1 MRNKPASHQ
10 QHAKKSA
17 ARNKRIEL
25 EGGVRKNRLVAEPAQ
40 SLAALGPDLIP
51 LARVFPVQPGLDV
64 AKVNGELEAAF
75 NDLASLRERN
85 PFGNSVKLLALEIN
99 KRLDKGSLTYG
110 GVETLIQ
117 ELTVQAY
124 EHRADRLGNYLGER
138 DDARNAALLRQAI
151 RHLAVRDGEVAG
163 KRKAPPR
170 PFAEFKSLVERELF
184 GIVMTAHPT
193 FSQSTGM
200 MRVMAEL
207 ALGKDVNG
215 KSLSAAER
223 KRRIGIARAV
233 EHRAPE
239 RIDLAYEH
247 DLSIEAIRN
256 AAAAARGEMI

>member
-110 GVETLIQ
+110 GKVIHSPYKPG
-117 ELTVQAY
+117 TVIK
-124 EHRADRLGNYLGER
+124 HTFLGEFGY
-138 DDARNAALLRQAI
+138 RQFE
-151 RHLAVRDGEVAG
+151 RYVVQPDGTLKLASRIE
-163 KRKAPPR
+163 
-170 PFAEFKSLVERELF
+170 
-184 GIVMTAHPT
+184 
-193 FSQSTGM
+193 SQDF
-200 MRVMAEL
+200 L
-207 ALGKDVNG
+207 WD
-215 KSLSAAER
+215 
-223 KRRIGIARAV
+223 
-233 EHRAPE
+233 
-239 RIDLAYEH
+239 
-247 DLSIEAIRN
+247 
-256 AAAAARGEMI
+256 